1 MRYKI
6 TTGRYKAAIMRR
18 NKLNWRYKSA
28 IMSTTIS
35 YPFHYSTLKQKCI
48 KLAWKC
54 KKKNKQK
61 SKWNFCRHRFPVAL
75 TTRSHLFSPHL

>member
-6 TTGRYKAAIMRR
+6 TTGRYEAAIMRR

-48 KLAWKC
+48 KLA
-54 KKKNKQK
+54 
-61 SKWNFCRHRFPVAL
+61 
-75 TTRSHLFSPHL
+75 